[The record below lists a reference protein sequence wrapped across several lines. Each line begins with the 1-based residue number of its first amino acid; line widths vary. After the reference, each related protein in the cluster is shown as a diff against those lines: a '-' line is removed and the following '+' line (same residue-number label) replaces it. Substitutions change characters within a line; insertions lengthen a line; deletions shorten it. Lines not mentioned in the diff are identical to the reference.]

1 MTTTRRQ
8 TREKVLQVLYAY
20 EMTKD
25 PVEKI
30 KDDLLSEIQDKENIM
45 FANRLIMHVLENRV
59 RFDALI
65 KSAVSNWDI
74 ERIALL
80 DFIIIK
86 MCLSEFIFF
95 EEVPPK
101 VSINEAIDLAKAYST
116 RNSGKFVN
124 GILDNLLISLKKDGE
139 IKKSGKGLI
148 SESTK
153 PIKE

>member
-1 MTTTRRQ
+1 MNTTRRQ

-25 PVEKI
+25 PIEKI
-30 KDDLLSEIQDKENIM
+30 KFDLLTELEDKDSIV
-45 FANRLIMHVLENRV
+45 FADALIKHVLENRL
-59 RFDALI
+59 RFDELI

-74 ERIALL
+74 ERIAML

-101 VSINEAIDLAKAYST
+101 VSINEAIDLAKDYST

-124 GILDNLLISLKKDGE
+124 GILDNLLIKLQKEGE
-139 IKKSGKGLI
+139 IKKRGKGLI
-148 SESTK
+148 TESTK
-153 PIKE
+153 PSKE